1 IGRSDNDIAFHFNPR
16 FKEGGYMVCNTKQQG
31 RWGREERKTHL
42 PLQRGSP
49 FELSFLVRRWHFQNT
64 RAAPVQPAFSVMHFS
79 QAARFPHKPK
89 GHKPQNPLV
98 PPPAYPN
105 PAYGRAQSSVGR
117 GGPCELPTPRFHIN
131 LRSGSDLAFHL
142 NIRFDENAVVW
153 ILCEGHCLKVAMN
166 GGHLCEYHHRLR
178 NLPAIKYLEVG
189 GDIQLSHLQT

>member
-1 IGRSDNDIAFHFNPR
+1 LLPIDAAFLHQHP
-16 FKEGGYMVCNTKQQG
+16 GWAV
-31 RWGREERKTHL
+31 
-42 PLQRGSP
+42 PLQEHHRLGHCPAQCSEVTQCSRGGETAQGP
-49 FELSFLVRRWHFQNT
+49 Y
-64 RAAPVQPAFSVMHFS
+64 
-79 QAARFPHKPK
+79 
-89 GHKPQNPLV
+89 GH
-98 PPPAYPN
+98 PPGSGP
-105 PAYGRAQSSVGR
+105 GAQSSVGR

-142 NIRFDENAVVW
+142 NIRFDENAVVRNTQINGSWGPEERSLSGKMPFTQGQSFSVW